1 VATALALLRL
11 AELLLVPGV
20 TAPNSPGLK
29 RNNQPSDAV
38 RVSMMRIAVSAIVA
52 GTRWSAACGGDDQ
65 RPLIPDHPT
74 SEQALELIR
83 SCEVEFIF
91 FPAES
96 GAFLTLRDGRVVSV
110 ARPTRRDDLAEA
122 AKSVSAECEIPIS
135 IE

>member
-1 VATALALLRL
+1 
-11 AELLLVPGV
+11 
-20 TAPNSPGLK
+20 
-29 RNNQPSDAV
+29 
-38 RVSMMRIAVSAIVA
+38 MMRIAVSAIVA
-52 GTRWSAACGGDDQ
+52 GTLWFGACGAGDDQ
-65 RPLIPDHPT
+65 RPLVPDH
-74 SEQALELIR
+74 EQALELIR
-83 SCEVEFIF
+83 SCEVEFLF